1 MPSLMPGMPKLNGIN
16 DSKYENA
23 NAIAI
28 INESVQSRLIL
39 VFFTLPPRQRHRLYH
54 LQPLQLPYLASKLL
68 IRYFCLFYYD

>member
-23 NAIAI
+23 NASAI
-28 INESVQSRLIL
+28 INASVQSRLIL
-39 VFFTLPPRQRHRLYH
+39 VFFTLPPRQRHCFYH
-54 LQPLQLPYLASKLL
+54 LRPLQLPYLAGKLL